1 MALRTHYDI
10 LGVSPDAR
18 PAEIARAHERLVAEF
33 ALDTTPPDPRRESL
47 IAEAFAVLS
56 DPARREAYDRSL
68 AAPAAIPAPPVRGKA
83 IAIGAA
89 VIVAVAALAAWLF
102 AGRGPAPTVTARPQA
117 EILAEASRSVG
128 RMQAF
133 ELSGRPIA
141 NGVAFAVAPG
151 VMATAC
157 EGLAPGAQIVVRIG
171 SRDVPARL
179 EAADEALGLCR
190 LAVDGAAS
198 WPLAGGPLPRA
209 GDTVY
214 AVGLSGAGEVE
225 LAESRVKRVSAD
237 GNRSLVDAGAPVP
250 PGHGGR
256 PLLDAGGRVV
266 AAAVASP
273 AGGAAVH
280 VAIPAG
286 WATQAPRA
294 P

>member
-1 MALRTHYDI
+1 LALRTHYDI

-47 IAEAFAVLS
+47 IAEAFAVLA
-56 DPARREAYDRSL
+56 DPARRDEYDRSL
-68 AAPAAIPAPPVRGKA
+68 AALAARPAAAGRGKA
-83 IAIGAA
+83 IAIAA
-89 VIVAVAALAAWLF
+89 AGVVAVAGLAAWLL
-102 AGRGPAPTVTARPQA
+102 AGRGPAPTVTAKPPA

-133 ELSGRPIA
+133 ELSGRPVASGI
-141 NGVAFAVAPG
+141 AFAVAPG
-151 VMATAC
+151 LMATTC
-157 EGLAPGAQIVVRIG
+157 EGLAPGAQVVVRIG

-198 WPLAGGPLPRA
+198 WPLAGGPMPRA
-209 GDTVY
+209 GDKVY
-214 AVGLSGAGEVE
+214 AVGLNGAGEVE
-225 LAESRVKRVSAD
+225 LAESQVRRVSAE
-237 GNRSLVDAGAPVP
+237 GARSIVDAGAPVP

-256 PLLDAGGRVV
+256 PLLDAGGRFV

-273 AGGAAVH
+273 AGAAVH